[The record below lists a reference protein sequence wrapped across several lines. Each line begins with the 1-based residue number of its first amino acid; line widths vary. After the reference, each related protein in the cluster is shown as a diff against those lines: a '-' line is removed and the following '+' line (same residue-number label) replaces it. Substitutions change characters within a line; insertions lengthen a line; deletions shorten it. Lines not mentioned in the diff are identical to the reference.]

1 MLKFYSY
8 FYLFLLIY
16 KNFSLRAIKEGESL
30 LTNTIKVGN
39 TIFYNLEDAITQSYR
54 EQQGTS
60 GSASIE
66 VEHHYLY

>member
-1 MLKFYSY
+1 MTSNGTDT
-8 FYLFLLIY
+8 FLETTY
-16 KNFSLRAIKEGESL
+16 
-30 LTNTIKVGN
+30 KVGD

-66 VEHHYLY
+66 AEQHYLY